1 MEQQQAL
8 FPSSSTLNLTTGRSG
23 ASDLPQRRFLG
34 ASLRECVALWR
45 VFLATFGILPVLAA
59 PMPSCQLAGRLG
71 VTLMPSPKATPAGWI
86 ALLNAHLGVAVA
98 DCLTFTTLARAYTKF
113 LRFSWCSNWPIAGQ
127 FFHYALTTVRPLN
140 LSLFFIA
147 TDKFPT
153 DLQSPNVSSKKS
165 FCEL

>member
-1 MEQQQAL
+1 
-8 FPSSSTLNLTTGRSG
+8 
-23 ASDLPQRRFLG
+23 
-34 ASLRECVALWR
+34 
-45 VFLATFGILPVLAA
+45 
-59 PMPSCQLAGRLG
+59 
-71 VTLMPSPKATPAGWI
+71 MPSPKAPAPVWI
-86 ALLNAHLGVAVA
+86 ALLDSHFRIAVS
-98 DCLTFTTLARAYTKF
+98 DGLTFTTLARAYTKF

>member
-1 MEQQQAL
+1 
-8 FPSSSTLNLTTGRSG
+8 
-23 ASDLPQRRFLG
+23 
-34 ASLRECVALWR
+34 
-45 VFLATFGILPVLAA
+45 
-59 PMPSCQLAGRLG
+59 
-71 VTLMPSPKATPAGWI
+71 MPSPKAPAPVWI
-86 ALLNAHLGVAVA
+86 ALLDSHLGIAVS
-98 DCLTFTTLARAYTKF
+98 DGLTFTTLARAYTKF